1 MARKGIVPIANL
13 DRRAPEAGRI
23 RLGVKT
29 GRAMKSIDTFRFT
42 SPYEDVIRDLAH
54 IFGGEAKP
62 WSDERARIREQWEVI
77 TPVSDIPVYLPLDG
91 LSIKYEKW
99 SGGGCERRCD
109 GETCEIV
116 QMQGDNAV
124 PVDSPC
130 ICLAK
135 GARECEPYTRLNVVL
150 PMLRFAG
157 TWRLETKGW
166 NAAHE
171 LPGMVEL
178 IHSLH
183 ASGKMVQA
191 RLSLQKRSD
200 KAGGRTRHYVV
211 PVLSVD
217 KSPQELQSGEADVQA
232 LSMSPSEEYTMSQ
245 MQVAGENMLAL
256 DTPLLSAEEDE
267 RLDLIEDISVQYG
280 IEYDLLRDA
289 VFKISTDVDRIRT
302 MHKNVIAGAIQPVV
316 ENGEIKWIKH

>member
-42 SPYEDVIRDLAH
+42 SPYQDVIEDLAH

-62 WSDERARIREQWEVI
+62 WSDERARIRDQWEVI
-77 TPVSDIPVYLPLDG
+77 TPVNDIPVYLPQDG
-91 LSIKYEKW
+91 LSVKYEKW

-178 IHSLH
+178 IQSLH
-183 ASGKMVQA
+183 ASGRMVQA

-200 KAGGRTRHYVV
+200 KSGGRTRHYVV

-232 LSMSPSEEYTMSQ
+232 LP
-245 MQVAGENMLAL
+245 LAPPEL
-256 DTPLLSAEEDE
+256 SRDSTALLSAEEDE
-267 RLDLIEDISVQYG
+267 RLDLIEDISVQFG
-280 IEYDLLRDA
+280 IDYVLLRDS
-289 VFKISTDVDRIRT
+289 VFEISTDLDRIQT
-302 MHKNVIAGAIQPVV
+302 MHNNVVAGAIQPVV
-316 ENGEIKWIKH
+316 EEGKVKWIKQ

>member
-42 SPYEDVIRDLAH
+42 SPYQDVIEDLAH

-62 WSDERARIREQWEVI
+62 WSDERARIRDQWEVI
-77 TPVSDIPVYLPLDG
+77 TPATDIPVYLPQDG
-91 LSIKYEKW
+91 LSVKYEKW

-109 GETCEIV
+109 GEICEVV
-116 QMQGDNAV
+116 QMQGDDAV

-178 IHSLH
+178 IQSLH

-200 KAGGRTRHYVV
+200 KSGGRTRHYVV

-217 KSPQELQSGEADVQA
+217 KSPEELQSGDADVQA
-232 LSMSPSEEYTMSQ
+232 LP
-245 MQVAGENMLAL
+245 LAPPEL
-256 DTPLLSAEEDE
+256 NRDATALLSAEEDE
-267 RLDLIEDISVQYG
+267 RLDLIEDISVQFG
-280 IEYDLLRDA
+280 IDYALLRDS
-289 VFKISTDVDRIRT
+289 VFEISTELDRIQT
-302 MHKNVIAGAIQPVV
+302 MHNNVIAGAIQPVV
-316 ENGEIKWIKH
+316 EEGKVKWIKQ

>member
-1 MARKGIVPIANL
+1 
-13 DRRAPEAGRI
+13 
-23 RLGVKT
+23 
-29 GRAMKSIDTFRFT
+29 
-42 SPYEDVIRDLAH
+42 
-54 IFGGEAKP
+54 
-62 WSDERARIREQWEVI
+62 
-77 TPVSDIPVYLPLDG
+77 
-91 LSIKYEKW
+91 
-99 SGGGCERRCD
+99 
-109 GETCEIV
+109 
-116 QMQGDNAV
+116 
-124 PVDSPC
+124 
-130 ICLAK
+130 
-135 GARECEPYTRLNVVL
+135 
-150 PMLRFAG
+150 
-157 TWRLETKGW
+157 
-166 NAAHE
+166 
-171 LPGMVEL
+171 
-178 IHSLH
+178 
-183 ASGKMVQA
+183 MVQA

-217 KSPQELQSGEADVQA
+217 KSPQELQSGKADVQA

>member
-42 SPYEDVIRDLAH
+42 SPYEDVIHDLAH

-77 TPVSDIPVYLPLDG
+77 TPVSDIPVYLPQDG

-109 GETCEIV
+109 GEVCEIV

-217 KSPQELQSGEADVQA
+217 KSPQELQSGDADVQA
-232 LSMSPSEEYTMSQ
+232 LS
-245 MQVAGENMLAL
+245 VAGESSFSL
-256 DTPLLSAEEDE
+256 DTPALLSADEDE

-280 IEYDLLRDA
+280 IEYTLLRDA
-289 VFKISTDVDRIRT
+289 VFEISTDVERIRT
-302 MHKNVIAGAIQPVV
+302 MHKNVIAGFIQPVV
-316 ENGEIKWIKH
+316 EDGKIKWIKH